1 MLGSH
6 RSGTASTPSAA
17 NAAGAAA
24 ATSSAPASASAAA
37 AREAGH
43 VDHLLARLR
52 AAGLKMTPQ
61 RIAIVRQIACDESHP
76 SAQELFERLKPSSPT
91 MSFATVYNTLAAL
104 CSAGLGVSLSLAP
117 GSARFDPNMRPHD
130 HVVCDRCGAIR
141 DVLAEPTAPAAAPRA
156 SSRARRALAKAAP
169 GFEVRAVE
177 QIFRGLCID
186 CAREAIPSRRA
197 PKGGPKGLSTTRKET
212 RT

>member
-1 MLGSH
+1 MLGIK
-6 RSGTASTPSAA
+6 RSGAESTE
-17 NAAGAAA
+17 G
-24 ATSSAPASASAAA
+24 
-37 AREAGH
+37 EH

-61 RIAIVRQIACDESHP
+61 RIAIVRQIAADESHP
-76 SAQELFERLKPSSPT
+76 SAQELFERLKASSPT

-104 CSAGLGVSLSLAP
+104 CEAGLGVSLSLVP

-141 DVLAEPTAPAAAPRA
+141 DVVVEPA
-156 SSRARRALAKAAP
+156 SPVAGARSRRRALSRAAP

-177 QIFRGLCID
+177 QIFRGLCSD
-186 CAREAIPSRRA
+186 CAREVTPSRRA
-197 PKGGPKGLSTTRKET
+197 QTRGGSSSLPTTRKET